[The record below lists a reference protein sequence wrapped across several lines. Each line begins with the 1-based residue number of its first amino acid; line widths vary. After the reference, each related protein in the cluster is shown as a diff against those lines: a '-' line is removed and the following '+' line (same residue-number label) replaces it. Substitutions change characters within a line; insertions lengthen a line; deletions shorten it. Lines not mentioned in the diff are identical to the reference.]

1 MREKKEK
8 NKNPLEEL
16 FVYDLSLPKQIKK
29 SSKTPLWKLVLSY
42 VASKAEW
49 KSKDPLEFI
58 KIIDFVIKDIEEI
71 KESDN
76 AR

>member
-1 MREKKEK
+1 MREKIVK

-29 SSKTPLWKLVLSY
+29 SNKTPLWKLVLY
-42 VASKAEW
+42 YIASKVNWE
-49 KSKDPLEFI
+49 SKDPFEFL

-71 KESDN
+71 KETSN
-76 AR
+76 VR